1 MAWLYVPGLEDLNSE
16 LNESSLTSETWL
28 SWRGKPSPLPTW
40 SKRWKRV
47 PWLPRLSGLTC
58 EPSRA
63 DDFAAKWISSLPDSH
78 ANLSHT
84 LADFKEQKIA
94 ATFGPMF
101 QGSSA
106 KLDLQSL
113 CWKTSQ
119 VSLVSQERVSL
130 QTWPKWGLI
139 VRGELYELQKPEL
152 LTKEL
157 DSSRFVW
164 PTVTQDSTSNRKTKY
179 AQGGTPL
186 SLMVHQWPTPTT
198 NDHKQA
204 PYQIADGKR
213 YPTLNGAVKNWP
225 TPTAQDA
232 GKATKKLRSEHQNN
246 LTAIVH
252 SFPTPTARDS
262 KGGYTSE
269 SLTRKDGKSRAFDSL
284 PNAAIDGLGTDQRPG
299 HLNPEWVEWLMGW
312 PIGWTES
319 GPVETESSLN
329 KPN

>member
-1 MAWLYVPGLEDLNSE
+1 MAWLYVPGLEGLNSE
-16 LNESSLTSETWL
+16 LNESSLTSGTWL
-28 SWRGKPSPLPTW
+28 SWRAKPSPLPTW

-47 PWLPRLSGLTC
+47 PWLRRLSGLTC

-63 DDFAAKWISSLPDSH
+63 DDFAEKWISSQQDSH
-78 ANLSHT
+78 ASLSHT
-84 LADFKEQKIA
+84 LADFKEQKMS

-106 KLDLQSL
+106 KLDPQSL

-119 VSLVSQERVSL
+119 VSLVSQERLSL
-130 QTWPKWGLI
+130 RTWPKWGLI
-139 VRGELYELQKPEL
+139 VRGELYALQKPEH
-152 LTKEL
+152 LTKER
-157 DSSRFVW
+157 DSLPFVW
-164 PTVTQDSTSNRKTKY
+164 PTI
-179 AQGGTPL
+179 
-186 SLMVHQWPTPTT
+186 TT
-198 NDHKQA
+198 NDHKRA
-204 PYQIADGKR
+204 PYQISDGKR
-213 YPTLNGAVKNWP
+213 YPTLNGAVNLWP

-252 SFPTPTARDS
+252 SFPTRTARDS

-284 PNAAIDGLGTDQRPG
+284 PNAAIGGLGTDQRPG

-319 GPVETESSLN
+319 EHVETESSLN
-329 KPN
+329 RRN

>member
-1 MAWLYVPGLEDLNSE
+1 MAWLYVPGLEGLNSE

-28 SWRGKPSPLPTW
+28 SWRAKPSPLPTW

-47 PWLPRLSGLTC
+47 PWLQRLSGLTC

-63 DDFAAKWISSLPDSH
+63 DDFAEKWISSLPDSH
-78 ANLSHT
+78 ASLSHT
-84 LADFKEQKIA
+84 LADFKEQKIS

-106 KLDLQSL
+106 KLDPQSL
-113 CWKTSQ
+113 CWKTCQ
-119 VSLVSQERVSL
+119 VSLVSRERLSL
-130 QTWPKWGLI
+130 RTWPKWGLI
-139 VRGELYELQKPEL
+139 VRGELYELQKPGH
-152 LTKEL
+152 LTKER
-157 DSSRFVW
+157 DSLPFVL
-164 PTVTQDSTSNRKTKY
+164 PTPTTDSATKRTKKY
-179 AQGGTPL
+179 AQGGLPL
-186 SLMVHQWPTPTT
+186 SM
-198 NDHKQA
+198 
-204 PYQIADGKR
+204 
-213 YPTLNGAVKNWP
+213 AVKNWP

-262 KGGYTSE
+262 KGGYKTS
-269 SLTRKDGKSRAFDSL
+269 SLTRKDGKSRAFDAL
-284 PNAAIDGLGTDQRPG
+284 ANAAIGGIGIEHQPG

-319 GPVETESSLN
+319 APAETE
-329 KPN
+329 

>member
-1 MAWLYVPGLEDLNSE
+1 MAWLYVPGLEALNSE

-28 SWRGKPSPLPTW
+28 SWRAKPSPLPTW

-47 PWLPRLSGLTC
+47 HWLQRLSGLTC

-63 DDFAAKWISSLPDSH
+63 DDFAEKWILSQPDSH
-78 ANLSHT
+78 ASLSHT
-84 LADFKEQKIA
+84 LADFKEQKMS

-106 KLDLQSL
+106 KLDPQSL

-119 VSLVSQERVSL
+119 VSLVSQERLSL
-130 QTWPKWGLI
+130 RTWPKWGLI
-139 VRGELYELQKPEL
+139 VRGELYALQKPVL
-152 LTKEL
+152 LTKER
-157 DSSRFVW
+157 DSLR
-164 PTVTQDSTSNRKTKY
+164 Y
-179 AQGGTPL
+179 A
-186 SLMVHQWPTPTT
+186 
-198 NDHKQA
+198 
-204 PYQIADGKR
+204 
-213 YPTLNGAVKNWP
+213 WP

-232 GKATKKLRSEHQNN
+232 GKATKKLRTEHQNN

-284 PNAAIDGLGTDQRPG
+284 PNAAIGGLGTDQRPG

-319 GPVETESSLN
+319 EPVETE
-329 KPN
+329 